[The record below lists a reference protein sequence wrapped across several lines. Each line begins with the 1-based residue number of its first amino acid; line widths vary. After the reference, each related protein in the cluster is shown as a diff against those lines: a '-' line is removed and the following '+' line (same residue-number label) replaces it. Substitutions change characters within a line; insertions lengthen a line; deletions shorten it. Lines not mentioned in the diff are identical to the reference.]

1 MQDCVERKQTA
12 NQSDAL
18 RQQKPLS
25 CDVWRHHPRMF
36 VDDDVI
42 GRVVNEQDGVA
53 TISLH
58 HLHNDVIDSR
68 TRVSSWRVKTAVLT
82 VKWRHKLYGHDMIA
96 ILWV

>member
-1 MQDCVERKQTA
+1 
-12 NQSDAL
+12 
-18 RQQKPLS
+18 
-25 CDVWRHHPRMF
+25 MF

-68 TRVSSWRVKTAVLT
+68 TRVSSGLKSKDCCADGEVTSQTLWSRYD
-82 VKWRHKLYGHDMIA
+82 RHFVGITRHIA
-96 ILWV
+96 LS